1 MNNKLSLA
9 IPTYNRPEI
18 LAENLEKMLP
28 ELMEYQIP
36 VYISD
41 DSDND
46 KTMILIESLQMQY
59 SNIFYHRNPIQLGH
73 DANCLET
80 LSIPNSDYIWYLG
93 DSIIITNGG
102 IKRILELIDSAEYD
116 FLSVNDVN
124 RPSIKIASGIYKYP
138 SNLLIDLGWHL
149 TLTGATIY
157 NRKIFVN
164 IKNCYSYFLGTN
176 FPQLGIILSYFP
188 KGENGLYWLNEKIV
202 IANAAKKASY
212 WNTRVFSVFAKD
224 WVCFI
229 MSLPEEHYSNASK
242 EITTKKH
249 SKITGVFETESIINY
264 RLNGILDYNVVVE
277 NWKYLKASSNVNI
290 FLILFFSILPRWRF
304 LLKASSRLLR
314 RM

>member
-18 LAENLEKMLP
+18 LADNLEIMLP
-28 ELMEYQIP
+28 ELMAHQIP

-46 KTMILIESLQMQY
+46 ETMIIIESLQMRY
-59 SNIFYHRNPIQLGH
+59 SNIYYHKNPIPLGH
-73 DANCLET
+73 DANCLQT

-93 DSIIITNGG
+93 DSIIIKNGG
-102 IKRILELIDSAEYD
+102 IRRILELIDHAEYD

-124 RPSIKIASGIYKYP
+124 RPPIHIESGIYKFP
-138 SNLLIDLGWHL
+138 SNLLTDLGWHL

-157 NRKIFVN
+157 NRRFFGN
-164 IKNCYSYFLGTN
+164 IHNSYNNFLGTN
-176 FPQLGIILSYFP
+176 FPQLGIILTNFP
-188 KGENGLYWLNEKIV
+188 NGKNGLYWLNEKIV
-202 IANAAKKASY
+202 VANAAKKASY
-212 WNTRVFSVFAKD
+212 WNSRVFSVFAKD

-229 MSLPEEHYSNASK
+229 MSLPEEHYSNDRK
-242 EITTKKH
+242 EITIKKH

-264 RLNGILDYNVVVE
+264 RLNGILNYNVVIE
-277 NWKYLKASSNVNI
+277 YWTYLKASSNVNI
-290 FLILFFSILPRWRF
+290 FLILCFSIFPKWRF